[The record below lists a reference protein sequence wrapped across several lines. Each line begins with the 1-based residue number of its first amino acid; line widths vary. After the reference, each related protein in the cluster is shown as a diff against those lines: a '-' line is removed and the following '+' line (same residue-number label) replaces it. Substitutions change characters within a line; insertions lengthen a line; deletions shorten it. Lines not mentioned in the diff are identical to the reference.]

1 MPKINTLEDYK
12 NANKNYCKTYYNK
25 KKNNLNNLKQE
36 NINLKQINDNLK
48 QENALLIKE
57 LTDIKDMLDNEEES
71 DNDTE
76 AEADEDDEDIY
87 NNTDEE
93 EALNYDELYDE
104 LATRTKNFN
113 LVFIKDYERHMNPKL
128 LKYQYL
134 FIENINDITL
144 DDRRFEWMKNMKA
157 FLDDDNTEYEEY
169 EEVGY
174 HNPLFI

>member
-1 MPKINTLEDYK
+1 MTLKIKTIEDYK

-57 LTDIKDMLDNEEES
+57 LTDIKDMLDNEEDS

-76 AEADEDDEDIY
+76 TEA
-87 NNTDEE
+87 EE
-93 EALNYDELYDE
+93 EEDSDNDTETEEVLNYDELYNE

-128 LKYQYL
+128 LKYHHL
-134 FIENINDITL
+134 FIEKINDITL
-144 DDRRFEWMKNMKA
+144 DDMRIEWMKNMKA
-157 FLDDDNTEYEEY
+157 FLD
-169 EEVGY
+169 VRW
-174 HNPLFI
+174 

>member
-1 MPKINTLEDYK
+1 MTLKIKTIEDYK
-12 NANKNYCKTYYNK
+12 NANKKYCKTYYNK

-48 QENALLIKE
+48 QENDLLKKE
-57 LTDIKDMLDNEEES
+57 LTKIKDMLEEE
-71 DNDTE
+71 E
-76 AEADEDDEDIY
+76 EDEEDEED
-87 NNTDEE
+87 E

>member
-1 MPKINTLEDYK
+1 MPKIKTLEDYK

-57 LTDIKDMLDNEEES
+57 LTDIKDMLDNDEESEEEES
-71 DNDTE
+71 E
-76 AEADEDDEDIY
+76 EEESEEES
-87 NNTDEE
+87 EE

-128 LKYQYL
+128 LKYQLL
-134 FIENINDITL
+134 FIENINDNTL
-144 DDRRFEWMKNMKA
+144 DEKRFEWMMNMKK
-157 FLDDDNTEYEEY
+157 FLDNDDTEDEEY

>member
-1 MPKINTLEDYK
+1 MPKIKTLEDYK

-25 KKNNLNNLKQE
+25 KKNNLNNLKDE
-36 NINLKQINDNLK
+36 NINDNLK

-71 DNDTE
+71 E
-76 AEADEDDEDIY
+76 EEDPEEES
-87 NNTDEE
+87 EE

-128 LKYQYL
+128 LKYQLL
-134 FIENINDITL
+134 FIENINDNTL
-144 DDRRFEWMKNMKA
+144 DEKRFEWMMNMKK
-157 FLDDDNTEYEEY
+157 FLDNDNTEDEEY

>member
-1 MPKINTLEDYK
+1 MPKIKTLDDYK
-12 NANKNYCKTYYNK
+12 NANKNYCKTYYIK
-25 KKNNLNNLKQE
+25 KKNNLNNLKDE
-36 NINLKQINDNLK
+36 NINLKDELKVLK

-71 DNDTE
+71 E
-76 AEADEDDEDIY
+76 EEESEEEDPEEES
-87 NNTDEE
+87 EE

-128 LKYQYL
+128 LKYQLL
-134 FIENINDITL
+134 FIENINDNTL
-144 DDRRFEWMKNMKA
+144 DEKRFEWMMNMKK
-157 FLDDDNTEYEEY
+157 FLDNDDTEY